1 MESQSIIPEHLLVN
15 LNLSQREA
23 VLFKDGALLVLAG
36 PGSGKTR
43 VVTHRIASLWYQGV
57 PTSQIIALTFTNK
70 AAEEMNSRLRELLP
84 NKFVWIGT
92 FHKFCA
98 KLIRHF
104 ADITPLGRNFTIYD
118 THESESVIK
127 NIVSTSSLPPGINV
141 SKIASAISWAKNNLI
156 NSEDYIPRTDSQ
168 LGMITSEIYPLYQ
181 KELRHANAADFDDLL
196 LYVAQLLQG
205 NKEVRNSLEERF
217 RYILIDEYQDTNTV
231 QYVIA
236 KTLSYRNRN
245 LAVTGDPDQSIYGW
259 RGANIQNILDFE
271 KDFPDAKIIRLEL
284 NYRSTP
290 EVLAAADSVIVNN
303 LYRKPKILLP
313 NKSNGNPIRLIKCID
328 QNDEADSIAI
338 EIAKEIKAGAWK
350 PSDYAIFF
358 RMNSLSRN
366 LEHALRRNEV
376 PFQLIRGLE
385 FFNRKE
391 VKDIIAYLR
400 LIYNPADKVSFERV
414 INEPV
419 RGIGKTTLKKIS
431 QLAFDRNLTMLNAA
445 RELCNLALVNS
456 RTLSAVSSFIRI
468 IDKLSEAAARDYPV
482 AALIDMV
489 LNETAYRNQFNAEES
504 EEDQTRLQNIDE
516 LLSEA
521 YEFDQ
526 LQLNEDENGLEKFL
540 EQASLA
546 SDADGLDRN
555 AEAVSLMTLHAA
567 KGLEF
572 SVVYIIGIEEGILPH
587 DRSQNDMQIEEER
600 RLFFVGIT
608 RAKWELRLSHAARR
622 GFRGST
628 MTTIASRFLMELPKN
643 KMFDYHDST
652 YEIRNV
658 EIIDPQENIKLI
670 REQPEIKTINSK
682 QNSKQI
688 TTNKQ
693 QDQDQDEIKIDYED
707 EYVDQEI
714 DYL

>member
-1 MESQSIIPEHLLVN
+1 MEHLLVD
-15 LNLSQREA
+15 LNFAQREA
-23 VLFKDGALLVLAG
+23 VLFKDGPLLVLAG

-43 VVTHRIASLWYQGV
+43 VVTHRIAALLYQGV
-57 PTSQIIALTFTNK
+57 PASQIIALTFTNK
-70 AAEEMNSRLRELLP
+70 AAEEMNSRLRELVP
-84 NKFVWIGT
+84 DKFVWIGT

-98 KLIRHF
+98 KLIRYYC
-104 ADITPLGRNFTIYD
+104 DLTPLGQNFTIYD
-118 THESESVIK
+118 SNDSESIIK
-127 NIVSTSSLPPGINV
+127 NILSGKLLPSGVNV
-141 SKIASAISWAKNNLI
+141 SKIAASISWAKNNLVACD
-156 NSEDYIPRTDSQ
+156 EYVPRSNSQ

-181 KELRHANAADFDDLL
+181 KELYRANAADFDDLL
-196 LYVAQLLQG
+196 VHVAKLLIG
-205 NKEVRNSLEERF
+205 NQHVRDSLDNRF

-271 KDFPDAKIIRLEL
+271 KDFPDAKVIRLEL

-290 EVLAAADSVIVNN
+290 QVLSAADSVIANN
-303 LYRKPKILLP
+303 FYRKEKILLP
-313 NKSNGNPIRLIKCID
+313 NKTDGKPIRVSKCID
-328 QNDEADSIAI
+328 QNDEAESIAV
-338 EIAKEIKAGAWK
+338 EIAREVKAGTWK

-366 LEHALRRNEV
+366 LEHALRRNGV
-376 PFQLIRGLE
+376 PFLLVRGLE

-400 LIYNPADKVSFERV
+400 LIYNPSDAVSFARV

-431 QLAFDRNLTMLNAA
+431 QLSENRNLTMYDAA
-445 RELCNLALVNS
+445 RELCNLSLVNA
-456 RTLSAVSSFIRI
+456 RTSAAIIGFIKI
-468 IDKLSEAAARDYPV
+468 IDKLTDAAGKDYPV
-482 AALIDMV
+482 AALIDMM
-489 LNETAYRNQFNAEES
+489 LSETAYKSQFNAEDS

-516 LLSEA
+516 LLAEA

-526 LQLNEDENGLEKFL
+526 RELGEGENGLEKFL

-546 SDADGLDRN
+546 SDIDDLDR
-555 AEAVSLMTLHAA
+555 ESDAVSLMTLHAA

-572 SVVYIIGIEEGILPH
+572 PVVYIIGIEEGILPH
-587 DRSQNDMQIEEER
+587 ERAQNDMQIEEER

-608 RAKWELRLSHAARR
+608 RAKWELRLSRVDRR
-622 GFRGST
+622 GFRGSS
-628 MTTIASRFLMELPKN
+628 TTAITSRFLLELPKN
-643 KMFDYHDST
+643 KSVNFHDST

-658 EIIDPQENIKLI
+658 EIIDQHEDIKLI
-670 REQPEIKTINSK
+670 RDLSDEFTSLNQKTKTPKKESYIKPTTETSEEIR
-682 QNSKQI
+682 
-688 TTNKQ
+688 
-693 QDQDQDEIKIDYED
+693 IDYND
-707 EYVDQEI
+707 EFVDQEV
-714 DYL
+714 DYS